1 MACNGGCALCCC
13 CGPGQMVELP
23 DYYCRF
29 YPTLP
34 VTGPNYGCSD
44 TDRKYL
50 LLTLTEQRADG
61 SDAVIALNADNKWAH
76 NPADDFRQQE
86 NTSCYMSYGT
96 LFSPY
101 SYGYSCFQN
110 GSEYFEQTDW
120 KEIERIQYR
129 CVAQGTGGAYIC
141 VRSQTWAR
149 ISWDIAN
156 PRAFIA
162 RCKIPTE
169 ACMDDIDSQGTTD
182 LNEGDC
188 AYLVVV
194 TFNLCYKIE
203 TQSYISTSSPNAAC
217 STLPDFYDEPTGTI
231 TTLEQDTICVTRSR
245 VVSTL
250 KGDPE
255 NPEDISIDP
264 GFNSNVQNCCTDWV
278 IPKGQSA
285 EARSNLFRCD
295 CDGQVSFEVAG
306 ECPPDLGIQCDETQY
321 ICDIDTLSVPFAA
334 GYKWRLTSS
343 S

>member
-34 VTGPNYGCSD
+34 VTGFNYGCSD
-44 TDRKYL
+44 TNRKYL
-50 LLTLTEQRADG
+50 LLTLTGQRADG
-61 SDAVIALNADNKWAH
+61 SDAVIALNADNRWAH

-120 KEIERIQYR
+120 KEIERIQTK
-129 CVAQGTGGAYIC
+129 CGTPLTC
-141 VRSQTWAR
+141 FRKQTWAR
-149 ISWDIAN
+149 AAWDINN

-162 RCKIPTE
+162 RCKIPTQ
-169 ACMDDIDSQGTTD
+169 ACMNDIDAIETNDFSV
-182 LNEGDC
+182 GDC
-188 AYLVVV
+188 AYLVVI
-194 TFNLCYKIE
+194 TFNLCYRIE
-203 TQSYISTSSPNAAC
+203 TRTSLQVAGWPNYGCDA
-217 STLPDFYDEPTGTI
+217 LEDFSDTPTGLI
-231 TTLEQDTICVTRSR
+231 STLEQGTICVSRSR
-245 VVSTL
+245 VVKSL

-255 NPEDISIDP
+255 NPEDISVILRGVSKVP
-264 GFNSNVQNCCTDWV
+264 NCCADWV

-285 EARSNLFRCD
+285 GARSNLFRCG
-295 CDGQVSFEVAG
+295 CDGEVSFEVAG
-306 ECPPDLGIQCDETQY
+306 ECPPDGGAQCDETQY
-321 ICDIDTLSVPFAA
+321 ICEIDTLSVPAAA
-334 GYKWRLTSS
+334 GAQWRLTSS

>member
-13 CGPGQMVELP
+13 CGPGQMVDLP

-29 YPTLP
+29 YETLP
-34 VTGPNYGCSD
+34 VTGFNYGCSD
-44 TDRKYL
+44 STRKYL
-50 LLTLTEQRADG
+50 FLNLREQRADG
-61 SDAVIALNADNKWAH
+61 SNAIIALNADNKWAL

-86 NTSCYMSYGT
+86 NTTCYMSYGT

-156 PRAFIA
+156 PRVFIA

-169 ACMDDIDSQGTTD
+169 ACMDDIDALGINNFTV
-182 LNEGDC
+182 GDC
-188 AYLVVV
+188 AYLVVI
-194 TFNLCYKIE
+194 TFDLCYKIE
-203 TQSYISTSSPNAAC
+203 TQSYISTSSPNAQC

-231 TTLEQDTICVTRSR
+231 TTLEQGTICVSRSR
-245 VVSTL
+245 VFGAL
-250 KGDPE
+250 KGNSLIPE
-255 NPEDISIDP
+255 EIWMRFELSSVP
-264 GFNSNVQNCCTDWV
+264 NCCTDWV

-285 EARSNLFRCD
+285 ELRSNLFRCN
-295 CDGQVSFEVAG
+295 CEGEVSFEVAG
-306 ECPPDLGIQCDETQY
+306 ECPPDLGLTCDPASY
-321 ICDIDTLSVPFAA
+321 ICEIDSLVVPNAA
-334 GYKWRLTSS
+334 GSLWILSS
-343 S
+343 SS

>member
-44 TDRKYL
+44 TNRKYL
-50 LLTLTEQRADG
+50 LLTLTGQRADG
-61 SDAVIALNADNKWAH
+61 SDAVIALNADNRWAH

-120 KEIERIQYR
+120 KEIERIQTK
-129 CVAQGTGGAYIC
+129 CGTPLTC
-141 VRSQTWAR
+141 SRKQTWAR
-149 ISWDIAN
+149 AAWDIDN

-162 RCKIPTE
+162 RCKIPTQ
-169 ACMDDIDSQGTTD
+169 ACMNDIDA
-182 LNEGDC
+182 NETNDFSVGDC
-188 AYLVVV
+188 AYIAVI
-194 TFNLCYKIE
+194 TFNLCYRIE
-203 TQSYISTSSPNAAC
+203 TRTSLQVAGWPNYGCDA
-217 STLPDFYDEPTGTI
+217 LEDFSDTPTGLI
-231 TTLEQDTICVTRSR
+231 STLEQGTICVSRSR
-245 VVSTL
+245 VVKSL
-250 KGDPE
+250 KGDLF
-255 NPEDISIDP
+255 NPNNISISIGKD
-264 GFNSNVQNCCTDWV
+264 FNVPNCCTDWV
-278 IPKGQSA
+278 MPKGQSA
-285 EARSNLFRCD
+285 EARSNLFRCG
-295 CDGQVSFEVAG
+295 CDGEVSFEVAG
-306 ECPPDLGIQCDETQY
+306 ECPPDLGINCDETQY
-321 ICDIDTLSVPFAA
+321 ICEIDTLSVPNAA
-334 GYKWRLTSS
+334 GAQWRLTSS